1 MEIKHPRE
9 GDVLPIPFEFQTF
22 DPQWVWIY
30 GNSVLIAGGAHD
42 IVMLLRL
49 IRWGEMPDLW
59 VHRMLRHVLK
69 ECRERGYH
77 RFMVWLERDAV
88 EERKLLDIAHRLYGA
103 HFEPFTGDL
112 AVGAI

>member
-9 GDVLPIPFEFQTF
+9 GDVLPIPLEFQSF
-22 DPQWVWIY
+22 DPQWVWLY

-49 IRWGEMPDLW
+49 VCWGEMPPTW
-59 VHRMLRHVLK
+59 AHRLLQHVKK

-77 RFMVWLERDAV
+77 RYMVWLADDI
-88 EERKLLDIAHRLYGA
+88 EEEKKLLQIAARAGA
-103 HFEPFTGDL
+103 RYEPFRGDL
-112 AVGAI
+112 VAGEI